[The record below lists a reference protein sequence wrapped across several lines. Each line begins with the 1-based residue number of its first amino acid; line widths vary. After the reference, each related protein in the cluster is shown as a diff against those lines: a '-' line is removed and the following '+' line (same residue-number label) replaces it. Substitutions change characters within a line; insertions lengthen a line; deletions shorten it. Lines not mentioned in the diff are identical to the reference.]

1 MYIRSIIK
9 ELEIIFSNYKFY
21 NSDDLKNNVLNYIKF
36 KLNGL
41 SLEESLELLSKISKS
56 TNYSIENI
64 YWLDDEWVNENKIEL
79 LSFINPVNYK
89 EVNKVKKNDDIT
101 EFEIKF
107 KKIYSD
113 FFELIK
119 KHNKIVGDSLNVD
132 TNSRYFSRLALSYM
146 SFKWYILGM
155 YCKINGIGVFNRYL
169 EVFSACFPNSVKE
182 FADLRVEFLKLIDEY
197 NAKYVKYYEIPEEM
211 YKSDHFL
218 ETDEPIRKRNI
229 LFWKKYKQLES

>member
-1 MYIRSIIK
+1 MYIRSVIK

-21 NSDDLKNNVLNYIKF
+21 NPDDLKNNVLNYVKF

-41 SLEESLELLSKISKS
+41 NLEESLELLSKISKS
-56 TNYSIENI
+56 TNYYIENI
-64 YWLDDEWVNENKIEL
+64 YWLDDEWINENKIEL

-107 KKIYSD
+107 KKIYRE
-113 FFELIK
+113 FFELTK
-119 KHNKIVGDSLNVD
+119 KHNKIVNDSLNVD
-132 TNSRYFSRLALSYM
+132 KNSRYFSKLALSYM
-146 SFKWYILGM
+146 SFKWYILGK
-155 YCKINGIGVFNRYL
+155 CCEINGISVFNRYL

-182 FADLRVEFLKLIDEY
+182 FADLRVEFLKLIGEY
-197 NAKYVKYYEIPEEM
+197 NAKYVKYYKIPEEM
-211 YKSDHFL
+211 YESDHFL
-218 ETDEPIRKRNI
+218 ETDEPIRKRDI